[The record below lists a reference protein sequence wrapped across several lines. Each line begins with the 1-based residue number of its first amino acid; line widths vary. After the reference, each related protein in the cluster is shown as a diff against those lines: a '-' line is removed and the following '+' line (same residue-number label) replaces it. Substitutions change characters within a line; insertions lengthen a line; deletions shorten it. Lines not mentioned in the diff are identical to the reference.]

1 MPKPEQQ
8 PKLNPIPVKE
18 KLSFDDIFHEGN
30 VRPIK
35 WSDEYKKWP
44 HDKQLKYAQG
54 LASAMNEAAT
64 AMQSDR
70 DKVFDSLKIA
80 KKLKD
85 EADQSR
91 DIAKNTMT
99 QAIIESNINIQ
110 RLEKQVIELTARN
123 AILEKAAN

>member
-1 MPKPEQQ
+1 MAQ
-8 PKLNPIPVKE
+8 PIPIKE
-18 KLSFDDIFHEGN
+18 KLSFQDIFHEGN

-54 LASAMNEAAT
+54 LASAMNEAAA

-70 DKVFDSLKIA
+70 DTTFDSLQVA
-80 KKLKD
+80 KKLKN
-85 EADQSR
+85 EAELAR

-99 QAIIESNINIQ
+99 QAIIESNMNVQ
-110 RLEKQVIELTARN
+110 RLEKQVVELTQRN
-123 AILEKAAN
+123 TILEKAQG